1 MSTNDIK
8 KMNETIT
15 TINTSMA
22 TSKNGIKIS
31 RYENAIGKLAS
42 KNKQHATA
50 LKSLENR
57 IKTIE
62 SDLDKAFDK
71 LDRLTETVENLPSS
85 ENQSIDTSK
94 FLSADYGVTIADIL
108 KSLEDIWNALEE
120 QTDPESTDAIDQ
132 LLTEEQEPIKTSRR
146 VR

>member
-42 KNKQHATA
+42 KTKQHATM
-50 LKSLENR
+50 LKSFDNR
-57 IKTIE
+57 LKEVE
-62 SDLDKAFDK
+62 SDLDKAFDR
-71 LDRLTETVENLPSS
+71 LDELSELVKNVSTTES
-85 ENQSIDTSK
+85 QSIDTSK
-94 FLSADYGVTIADIL
+94 FLSADYAVTITDML
-108 KSLEDIWNALEE
+108 KSLEDIWNVLEE
-120 QTDPESTDAIDQ
+120 QSDPESTSAIDQ
-132 LLTEEQEPIKTSRR
+132 LLTEEQESTNTRRSR
-146 VR
+146 